1 MQDRSQTTAGP
12 REMADEMADEIER
25 MMKRTPPELIERMD
39 RCLKELH
46 RTPPDMG
53 GLMRRRAG

>member
-1 MQDRSQTTAGP
+1 MTG
-12 REMADEMADEIER
+12 EMADEMADEIER
-25 MMKRTPPELIERMD
+25 MMTRTPPELIERMD
-39 RCLKELH
+39 RRLKELH